1 MTLVIGGAHQGQRE
15 FALAWFSESDILF
28 DLHELLRDA
37 SREEAVLA
45 RARAAACVT
54 CDEVGSGV
62 IPMGADQREWRE
74 RVGHACQRLAREA
87 DCVVRMYCGIPMA
100 LKGALE

>member
-1 MTLVIGGAHQGQRE
+1 MMLVIGGAHQGQRE
-15 FALAWFSESDILF
+15 FALSRFDESEVLF
-28 DLHELLRDA
+28 DLHELLKD
-37 SREEAVLA
+37 SHIENDLLS

-74 RVGHACQRLAREA
+74 RVGHMCQTLAREA
-87 DCVVRMYCGIPMA
+87 DCVVRLYCGLPQA
-100 LKGALE
+100 LKGTLS